1 MTKEFFYK
9 IKDFRQKCNTNFNFL
24 LIFIV
29 VLGGYVCIRSSYEF
43 VIFSISI
50 ISLGITVGFVYINT
64 VKNKILVKKISNIKK
79 IYFLSLIIGV
89 VIVLVILT
97 LLKKDSMEE
106 VFFLL
111 SLRATLEYSQ
121 IENIFN
127 VENKYISNIGIHIIA
142 IVLYVFITLIN
153 FKNISIEAIF
163 SDLKLKEI
171 AYISILISL
180 CVALS
185 TLRKILSNEFKKVIL
200 YITSIMLNLSG
211 LIFIKLDLN
220 IISKVLLILKC
231 TTFTLFYGYM
241 IDKIRYECFNII
253 NLNIE
258 QAIKEKK
265 HLNSILLKRNKI
277 LNDINTM

>member
-111 SLRATLEYSQ
+111 SLRA
-121 IENIFN
+121 
-127 VENKYISNIGIHIIA
+127 
-142 IVLYVFITLIN
+142 
-153 FKNISIEAIF
+153 
-163 SDLKLKEI
+163 
-171 AYISILISL
+171 
-180 CVALS
+180 
-185 TLRKILSNEFKKVIL
+185 
-200 YITSIMLNLSG
+200 
-211 LIFIKLDLN
+211 
-220 IISKVLLILKC
+220 
-231 TTFTLFYGYM
+231 
-241 IDKIRYECFNII
+241 
-253 NLNIE
+253 
-258 QAIKEKK
+258 
-265 HLNSILLKRNKI
+265 
-277 LNDINTM
+277 

>member
-1 MTKEFFYK
+1 MTKEFLYR
-9 IKDFRQKCNTNFNFL
+9 IKDFRQKCNANFNFL

-64 VKNKILVKKISNIKK
+64 VKNKMLVKKISNIKK

-97 LLKKDSMEE
+97 LLKKDNMEE

-142 IVLYVFITLIN
+142 IVLYVLITLIN
-153 FKNISIEAIF
+153 LKNISIEAIF

-171 AYISILISL
+171 AYISISISL

-185 TLRKILSNEFKKVIL
+185 TLRKMLSNRKKISKNEFKKVIL
-200 YITSIMLNLSG
+200 YITSIMFNLSG

-220 IISKVLLILKC
+220 IISKALLILKC
-231 TTFTLFYGYM
+231 TTFILFYGYM
-241 IDKIRYECFNII
+241 IDKIR
-253 NLNIE
+253 
-258 QAIKEKK
+258 
-265 HLNSILLKRNKI
+265 
-277 LNDINTM
+277 